1 MQGMITILIQLA
13 NAEDDGEHRP
23 GHGRATLSYLAKCGG
38 W

>member
-1 MQGMITILIQLA
+1 MQEIIKFLVQFA

-23 GHGRATLSYLAKCGG
+23 GHGRGPLSCMAKRGG